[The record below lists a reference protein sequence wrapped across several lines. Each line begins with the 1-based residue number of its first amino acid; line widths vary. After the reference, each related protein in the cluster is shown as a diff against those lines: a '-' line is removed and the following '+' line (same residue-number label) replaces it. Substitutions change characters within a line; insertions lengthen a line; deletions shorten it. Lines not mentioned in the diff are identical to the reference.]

1 MQLKVA
7 KSGVDA
13 TKTNDPNDFIFHSD
27 YNTFKIVDTDIV
39 TDTLNFETKTIT
51 VAHGLSYI
59 PLVYAFLKADTNDE
73 AISDRYMFLVTG
85 IYSNVSLDLVSADS
99 TNIYFVVKQ
108 FNAQDVEINIKYYLF
123 EVPL

>member
-13 TKTNDPNDFIFHSD
+13 KQSNSPNDFIFHSD
-27 YNTFKIVDTDIV
+27 YNTFKIVASDIV

-85 IYSNVSLDLVSADS
+85 IYNNISLDLVSTDD
-99 TNIYFVVKQ
+99 TNIYFTVKQ
-108 FNAQDVEINIKYYLF
+108 FNAQDVDIYIKYYLF